1 MVTCHLPLAACI
13 LGFMSDRHITVFDKI
28 INQVDQALHTV
39 FGPAPLAGRA
49 SPAAQLNDP
58 PLDASERELSGRLMR
73 INHVGEICAQALY
86 QGQALTA
93 RLPRV
98 RDKMEQAA
106 QEENDHLAWTEQ
118 RIHELGSH
126 VSYLNPL
133 WYTGAFAIGAVAA
146 GAVGD
151 KWSLGFVAE
160 TERQVVTHLEEHLQ
174 QLPNGDAKSRA
185 ILEQMHADEGRHAT
199 VAIESGAATLPEPA
213 RRLMRLTSKLMTE
226 TAYWL

>member
-1 MVTCHLPLAACI
+1 MTNRSISLL
-13 LGFMSDRHITVFDKI
+13 DRLIGQF
-28 INQVDQALHTV
+28 DQALHAV
-39 FGPAPLAGRA
+39 FGPAPHPARDN
-49 SPAAQLNDP
+49 PAAGKNDP
-58 PLDASERELSGRLMR
+58 ALTAAERELSGRLMR

-93 RLPRV
+93 RLPEV
-98 RDKMEQAA
+98 RGKMEQAA

-133 WYTGAFAIGAVAA
+133 WYAGSFALGALA

-160 TERQVVTHLEEHLQ
+160 TEKQVVNHLTGHLA
-174 QLPNGDAKSRA
+174 QLPAADDKSRA
-185 ILEQMHADEGRHAT
+185 ILEQMRDDEGRHAT
-199 VAIESGAATLPEPA
+199 VAIESGGAALPEPVKQW
-213 RRLMRLTSKLMTE
+213 MQCNSKIMTR
-226 TAYWL
+226 TAYWI